1 MPMLWCL
8 MPNKA
13 EETYM
18 RLFKLIQDLLN
29 QANLALNAA
38 YVMVDFERASRNA
51 FQQVFGVQIRIQC
64 CHFHFS
70 QCIWKA
76 VQHHG
81 FAAVYRQHRVV
92 SNWVRSIIGMAYLPE
107 AEIQGMWQQLLLIK
121 PGSVPDRFCGYIT
134 NTWVGNF
141 PALPRFSTSLWC
153 VHPQV
158 ANGELRCNNHAEG
171 YNSRLKEFGLH
182 PNPWL
187 FIQKVMGEVR
197 YFRFLRIQIE
207 GGVAGPAR
215 KTTKQIAREDSVQR
229 LTVQY
234 ARHGIT
240 REQLCRQIGYATFKD
255 TL

>member
-1 MPMLWCL
+1 
-8 MPNKA
+8 
-13 EETYM
+13 
-18 RLFKLIQDLLN
+18 
-29 QANLALNAA
+29 
-38 YVMVDFERASRNA
+38 
-51 FQQVFGVQIRIQC
+51 
-64 CHFHFS
+64 
-70 QCIWKA
+70 
-76 VQHHG
+76 
-81 FAAVYRQHRVV
+81 
-92 SNWVRSIIGMAYLPE
+92 MAYLPE

-121 PGSVPDRFCGYIT
+121 PGAVPDGFCEYIT

-141 PALPRFSTSLWC
+141 PALLRFSTSLWC
-153 VHPQV
+153 VHPQ
-158 ANGELRCNNHAEG
+158 ELRCNNHAEG

-197 YFRFLRIQIE
+197 YFRFLRIQIL